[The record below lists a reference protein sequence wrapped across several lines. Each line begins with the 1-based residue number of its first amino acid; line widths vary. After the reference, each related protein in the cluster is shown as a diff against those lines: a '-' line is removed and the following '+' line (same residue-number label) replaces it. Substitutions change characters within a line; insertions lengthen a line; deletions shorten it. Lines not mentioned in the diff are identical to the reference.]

1 MSVMGLLSDVVA
13 RLIRQGYPE
22 TVADRIASGELPM
35 DTASRMER
43 ARQLGF
49 DPDDVQYHGTSDD
62 ILAFRD
68 TLLAQRDPGYVGR
81 GVYTTSEPRL
91 ASSYANM
98 AVPRERNAAGDF
110 SGPNVMPLLTRGDEF
125 QQFSLQDKINLAE
138 EIRQNPLA
146 ANALTEQLSD
156 AGKAGA
162 EVRDATGALIE
173 RATFDPRNVRSL
185 LSAAFDPEYTGSN
198 ILGGAALPAIGG
210 LLAAGQSGDADASI
224 AALARRGLKVI
235 KNGDDYDLIDEATGD
250 YAGKMTT
257 EELTNGNLWSADT
270 ELRAPYRRQGI
281 GNEYYDAVEELSG
294 KKMQPSP
301 FLSRDGLRFWGRRDP
316 EALANMVRNE
326 EFYDGQ
332 NYEKALNYL
341 IDIEY
346 PGFTDTSNVM
356 MPMLGATAAGTAGL
370 LAAPEEAEAGV
381 VSKAFGRAFDQRF
394 DPRKKEQER
403 LSEARFEIEERP
415 GQDAPVLSLA
425 DLEGRP
431 FVTSMSDR
439 TQAGGLLTKIG
450 DTELDRPVNL
460 QGGQGFM
467 FENPGMVWASAQG
480 PVNQIVN
487 AARAAG
493 EDPLFLPFRMAPSGG
508 DFATMT
514 GEAMLSFASS
524 NMNKKQKRA
533 LDRAIKNF
541 KSTGSM
547 VQGRRV
553 NEGLQ
558 IQGWKGV
565 DDPSA
570 PAVWRSTPDALR
582 KELMNMMDVRFR
594 DQGGLSI
601 GEARLAVTDPG
612 QANAADAQI
621 QNVGRIFTDK
631 DVIERSGH
639 FSYPR
644 GVPGEGIGRIDQ
656 PVGIFELMPE
666 ARVGGAQRTV
676 ADPATPTAQE
686 VRALQMKPYTGR
698 ITEDTLKRLQE
709 RGVEVGSADPRL
721 LGAMGLGT
729 AGILGA
735 IAAGDRDDTAM
746 AVAPRSDTLQDIT
759 MGLRG
764 LERRLEGSPAALL
777 FPEGVVNYLETVNR
791 PYEDPTAL
799 TRAMALLDFL

>member
-1 MSVMGLLSDVVA
+1 MHPCVSC
-13 RLIRQGYPE
+13 R
-22 TVADRIASGELPM
+22 
-35 DTASRMER
+35 
-43 ARQLGF
+43 
-49 DPDDVQYHGTSDD
+49 
-62 ILAFRD
+62 FR
-68 TLLAQRDPGYVGR
+68 
-81 GVYTTSEPRL
+81 
-91 ASSYANM
+91 
-98 AVPRERNAAGDF
+98 
-110 SGPNVMPLLTRGDEF
+110 
-125 QQFSLQDKINLAE
+125 
-138 EIRQNPLA
+138 
-146 ANALTEQLSD
+146 
-156 AGKAGA
+156 
-162 EVRDATGALIE
+162 
-173 RATFDPRNVRSL
+173 
-185 LSAAFDPEYTGSN
+185 
-198 ILGGAALPAIGG
+198 
-210 LLAAGQSGDADASI
+210 
-224 AALARRGLKVI
+224 
-235 KNGDDYDLIDEATGD
+235 
-250 YAGKMTT
+250 
-257 EELTNGNLWSADT
+257 
-270 ELRAPYRRQGI
+270 
-281 GNEYYDAVEELSG
+281 
-294 KKMQPSP
+294 
-301 FLSRDGLRFWGRRDP
+301 
-316 EALANMVRNE
+316 
-326 EFYDGQ
+326 
-332 NYEKALNYL
+332 
-341 IDIEY
+341 
-346 PGFTDTSNVM
+346 
-356 MPMLGATAAGTAGL
+356 
-370 LAAPEEAEAGV
+370 
-381 VSKAFGRAFDQRF
+381 
-394 DPRKKEQER
+394 
-403 LSEARFEIEERP
+403 
-415 GQDAPVLSLA
+415 
-425 DLEGRP
+425 GRP

>member
-22 TVADRIASGELPM
+22 TVAERIASGELPM

-49 DPDDVQYHGTSDD
+49 NPDDVQYHGTSDD

-146 ANALTEQLSD
+146 ANALTEQLSE

-185 LSAAFDPEYTGSN
+185 LSAAFDPEYTGPN
-198 ILGGAALPAIGG
+198 I
-210 LLAAGQSGDADASI
+210 
-224 AALARRGLKVI
+224 
-235 KNGDDYDLIDEATGD
+235 
-250 YAGKMTT
+250 
-257 EELTNGNLWSADT
+257 
-270 ELRAPYRRQGI
+270 
-281 GNEYYDAVEELSG
+281 
-294 KKMQPSP
+294 
-301 FLSRDGLRFWGRRDP
+301 
-316 EALANMVRNE
+316 
-326 EFYDGQ
+326 
-332 NYEKALNYL
+332 
-341 IDIEY
+341 
-346 PGFTDTSNVM
+346 
-356 MPMLGATAAGTAGL
+356 LGATATTAGALGL

-493 EDPLFLPFRMAPSGG
+493 EDPLFLPFRMAPTGG

-594 DQGGLSI
+594 DEGGLSI
-601 GEARLAVTDPG
+601 GEARLAVTDPV
-612 QANAADAQI
+612 QASAADAQI

-676 ADPATPTAQE
+676 SDPANPTAQE
-686 VRALQMKPYTGR
+686 IRALQMKPYVGR
-698 ITEDTLKRLQE
+698 IDEATLRRLEE
-709 RGVEVGSADPRL
+709 RGVDVN
-721 LGAMGLGT
+721 
-729 AGILGA
+729 
-735 IAAGDRDDTAM
+735 
-746 AVAPRSDTLQDIT
+746 
-759 MGLRG
+759 
-764 LERRLEGSPAALL
+764 SPAAVDAGLL
-777 FPEGVVNYLETVNR
+777 SIYAEDAKDMMVGERLRAIGAERDPRYDYGTLLPVKTDVVTGARSLAYPEVVRGLLSALIDLGSTPETGIYN
-791 PYEDPTAL
+791 PN
-799 TRAMALLDFL
+799 ALLDIAL